1 MSANIDF
8 MNSNYLGLTANNTQN
23 NPPVSN
29 NNFQSN
35 FQGALNLN
43 QGFQSNA
50 YGNINLS
57 SNNYATENVFLSLFR
72 IYKNMMV
79 NLSST
84 NWLI

>member
-1 MSANIDF
+1 
-8 MNSNYLGLTANNTQN
+8 MNSNYLGLPANNTQN
-23 NPPVSN
+23 NVPVSN

-57 SNNYATENVFLSLFR
+57 SNTYTTENVYISRFR
-72 IYKNMMV
+72 IYKSMMIDPCLR
-79 NLSST
+79 N
-84 NWLI
+84 